1 MTPTIAPAH
10 ADAVLFAG
18 RNPNTLTAAERK
30 RLDAIDSAARLIAA
44 QRRIERAVIRAA
56 QHLRAAATIEDR
68 HAPA

>member
-1 MTPTIAPAH
+1 MTPTTIPAH

-18 RNPNTLTAAERK
+18 RAPASLTPRERK
-30 RLDAIDSAARLIAA
+30 HLENLECAARLIAE
-44 QRRIERAVIRAA
+44 QRRVERTVIRAA